1 MTAVCIRNLTYSAFE
16 NYIKVIK
23 IYGCEKDDGI
33 TLTQAFIT
41 LFIIFPHPSFFCA
54 KNKLDWTIR
63 DWTHFFQQKNY
74 MCSNMHKCK
83 KMVFTFDKKIL
94 IIQQFMWV
102 ESAFDIAKKYHL
114 YHWAPL
120 NVIYSKKFL
129 EKKYHLIKKKYV
141 LNWELVN
148 KTTFLFTQ
156 NFNWLQFL

>member
-1 MTAVCIRNLTYSAFE
+1 MIQIQCMTAVCIRNLTYSAFE

-33 TLTQAFIT
+33 TLNPGIHH
-41 LFIIFPHPSFFCA
+41 IIHNFPSSFFFCA

-94 IIQQFMWV
+94 IIQQFMRV
-102 ESAFDIAKKYHL
+102 ESAFDIAKNITFIIGTL
-114 YHWAPL
+114 L
-120 NVIYSKKFL
+120 NVIYSKKF
-129 EKKYHLIKKKYV
+129 
-141 LNWELVN
+141 
-148 KTTFLFTQ
+148 
-156 NFNWLQFL
+156 